1 MVIIEPLAYVHC
13 WEWNKKTMATPFCL
27 RSHAKH
33 VHTASSSVTNF
44 AFAPLSHTTQ
54 KPDNQA
60 TIIVPA
66 NVVIETGKCVCV
78 CVCLYQFQD
87 FLFFF

>member
-1 MVIIEPLAYVHC
+1 
-13 WEWNKKTMATPFCL
+13 MATPFCL

-78 CVCLYQFQD
+78 CVCVFVSIPGIS
-87 FLFFF
+87 LFFLTCQAVFK